1 MRYTVLRA
9 TPEKKR
15 SNRIRLSYGHLV
27 KVGKWT
33 QPEQIFQRPL
43 SMLLFSLTSA
53 EVVVTSPTASPRSKN
68 DTLPMKGD
76 ALVQGA
82 RGRPQASRSGD
93 KDKSNI
99 SISKETLCKSSNEG
113 YFNN

>member
-1 MRYTVLRA
+1 MRYTELRA

-15 SNRIRLSYGHLV
+15 SNRIRLSYGRLV

-53 EVVVTSPTASPRSKN
+53 PRSTN
-68 DTLPMKGD
+68 DVLPMTGD

-82 RGRPQASRSGD
+82 RGRPQASRSGI
-93 KDKSNI
+93 KAK
-99 SISKETLCKSSNEG
+99 
-113 YFNN
+113 

>member
-27 KVGKWT
+27 KVDAT
-33 QPEQIFQRPL
+33 EQIFQRPL
-43 SMLLFSLTSA
+43 SILLFSLTSA
-53 EVVVTSPTASPRSKN
+53 EVVVTSTTAAPRSKN
-68 DTLPMKGD
+68 DTLPGIGD

-93 KDKSNI
+93 
-99 SISKETLCKSSNEG
+99 
-113 YFNN
+113 